1 MSERLPKSAFL
12 LHGFLRTGASMWPM
26 KRALQQA
33 GYRKLVSPTYF
44 YQFRSISE
52 VAAELAPQL
61 VHAAEATG
69 EPVDI
74 VTHSYGG
81 LIARAVLPL
90 APVRRVVMLAP
101 PNQGAKIAEIAR
113 KTLPVHHLGW
123 DPLRDVLPG
132 VPSELPTTPAEIA
145 IITGGSGNERG
156 FNPLLGADND
166 QTVRVDEAYLDG
178 ARAFRVLRRRHSFL
192 MFDAE
197 VQKLTLAF
205 LRHGAFPD

>member
-1 MSERLPKSAFL
+1 MSDPSPTTAFL

-26 KRALQQA
+26 KRALHQA
-33 GYRKLVSPTYF
+33 GYDKILSPTFF
-44 YQFRSISE
+44 YQFRSIEE
-52 VAAELAPQL
+52 VAAELAPAL
-61 VHAAEATG
+61 REAAG
-69 EPVDI
+69 GGPVDI

-81 LIARAVLPL
+81 LIARAVIPH

-101 PNQGAKIAEIAR
+101 PNQGAKMAELAR
-113 KTLPVHHLGW
+113 KTLPVHRLGW
-123 DPLRDVLPG
+123 DPLRHVLPG
-132 VPSELPTTPAEIA
+132 VPSALPVEPAEIG
-145 IITGGSGNERG
+145 IITGGSGDDRG

-166 QTVRVDEAYLDG
+166 QTVRVDEAYLEG